1 MSHGG
6 AFGFQRRCANPGG
19 SIHSQQTHES
29 QGELAVP
36 GRKLFVVSRAGE
48 PGIQE

>member
-1 MSHGG
+1 MAGRS
-6 AFGFQRRCANPGG
+6 G
-19 SIHSQQTHES
+19 SKGVVPTQVDRSTVSRHMKAGES
-29 QGELAVP
+29 LAVP